1 MEKTKIRTFMD
12 LLVWKKGHEL
22 VLVIYKLT
30 DSFPRKEVF
39 GLSSQMQRC
48 AVSITS
54 NIAEGFSRK
63 GYKEKVQFFHTS
75 LGSATELQNQ
85 LIIAYDLGYIT
96 LNGYNDTMDSLI
108 SVQKLLNAFIKKTK
122 TFLNS

>member
-1 MEKTKIRTFMD
+1 MDKTKIRTFMD

-22 VLVIYKLT
+22 VLKIYQLT
-30 DSFPRKEVF
+30 ETFPRKEIF

-63 GYKEKVQFFHTS
+63 GYKEKIQFFYTS

-85 LIIAYDLGYIT
+85 LIISYDLGYIK
-96 LNGYNDTMDSLI
+96 LSDYNNAMDSLI

-122 TFLNS
+122 SFLNS